1 MPVHPI
7 EERYGSKKMRAIFEF
22 DARFQSMLD
31 VEAALAKALA
41 KVGLIPASDA
51 SNIARNANTKS
62 VKVERICEFESI
74 VNHETMALV
83 LALSEAA
90 GKSGRYVHF
99 GATSNDVLDTAAAL
113 QIRDGLKIVEKDLKA
128 ILKILLALASKHK
141 STIMV
146 GRTHGQHA
154 VPTTFGMKA
163 AIWAS
168 EVGRQI
174 QRLEQL
180 KSRVLVGKMSGAV
193 GTGAAWGKKG
203 LKVQELTMKELGL
216 SPAQAS
222 NQILQRD
229 RFAELI
235 TFFGLLAGT
244 FEKIAREVRNL
255 QRTEIGELSEPFG
268 EKQVGSSTMPQKR
281 NPIRCERICGISRV
295 IRAQVSAAME
305 NIVLEHE
312 RDLTNSSCE
321 RILLPQSFLMMN
333 DVLKMAQVVLGDLR
347 VYPEQMRRNL
357 QLTRGLNMAEAVM
370 IELARLGMNRQGAH
384 ALMRECSS
392 KAIQKNS
399 PLLDVLVAEPKV
411 TRHIPKAEL
420 GKLLDPA
427 SYLGGSSEIVEN
439 IVKELSP
446 LTK

>member
-7 EERYGSKKMRAIFEF
+7 EARYGSKEMRAIFEF
-22 DARFQSMLD
+22 GARFQSMLD

-41 KVGLIPASDA
+41 KTGLIPAADA
-51 SNIARNANTKS
+51 SNIARNANTRR
-62 VKVERICEFESI
+62 VKVERICELEGI

-83 LALSEAA
+83 LALSEAS

-99 GATSNDVLDTAAAL
+99 GATSNDVLDTATAL
-113 QIRDGLKIVEKDLKA
+113 QIKDGLKIVERDLKT
-128 ILKILLALASKHK
+128 ILKILLGLADKHK
-141 STIMV
+141 RTIMV

-168 EVGRQI
+168 EVGRHI

-203 LKVQELTMKELGL
+203 LKVQELTMRELGL
-216 SPAQAS
+216 SPAKAS

-244 FEKIAREVRNL
+244 FEKIAREIRNL

-268 EKQVGSSTMPQKR
+268 ERQVGSSTMPQKR

-295 IRAQVSAAME
+295 IRSQVSAALE
-305 NIVLEHE
+305 NVVLEHE

-321 RILLPQSFLMMN
+321 RILLPQSFLLVN
-333 DVLKMAQVVLGDLR
+333 DILKMSQVVLGDLR
-347 VYPEQMRRNL
+347 VYPEQMKRNL
-357 QLTRGLNMAEAVM
+357 QLTRGLNMSEAVM
-370 IELARLGMNRQGAH
+370 IDLARRGMNRQDAH
-384 ALMRECSS
+384 ARMRECTL

-399 PLLDVLVAEPKV
+399 PLLDILAAEPRV
-411 TRHIPKAEL
+411 TRLIPMAEL
-420 GKLLDPA
+420 EKLLDPS
-427 SYLGGSSEIVEN
+427 SYLGSSSEIVESV
-439 IVKELSP
+439 VKELSP
-446 LTK
+446 LAK